1 MRLVVVCVFNCKGE
15 CNMILYEQIDKKK
28 SRILKRF
35 SKYAVHDAPFLQ
47 SFALL

>member
-35 SKYAVHDAPFLQ
+35 SKYAVHDAPF
-47 SFALL
+47 FTKK